1 MTRFQRLLFVLAL
14 IVPAAAPAETLIYLG
29 TYTGDQSKGIYRSTL
44 DEATGELSDP
54 VLAAE
59 LENPSFLVVSPYQ
72 KYLFAVSEN
81 GMFKGKEG
89 GGVSSFAI
97 GEDGGLTLINQVN
110 SGGGAPC
117 HISTDPEGKCLLVAN
132 YMGGSTSSYQITV
145 DGKIFSPAAE
155 GFIQHEGQG
164 AQLPRQ
170 ASPHAHS
177 VNVDPSGKR
186 AFVSDL
192 GLDKILI
199 YKLDT
204 AAGTIA
210 PNDLPFLKLPDATG
224 PRHFSFHPSGKWAYT
239 NLEMSLQ
246 VAALSHDAE
255 TGGLK
260 VLEIES
266 TVPEGTER
274 KGNSTAE
281 CLVHPT
287 GKWVYVSNRGH
298 NSIAAFVI
306 DQKTGKLDFIER
318 ESTQGKTPRNF
329 GIDPSGKFLIA
340 GNQGSGNVVVLKIN
354 QETGALDPTGHEIEV
369 PSAVCIRFL
378 KR

>member
-1 MTRFQRLLFVLAL
+1 MTRFQKLIFLLVLT
-14 IVPAAAPAETLIYLG
+14 VSAAAETLVYLG
-29 TYTGDQSKGIYRSTL
+29 TYTGGESKGIYRSTL
-44 DEATGELSDP
+44 DETTGELSDP

-59 LENPSFLVVSPYQ
+59 LENPSFLVVSPDQ
-72 KYLFAVSEN
+72 NYLFAVSEN
-81 GMFKGKEG
+81 GNFKGEEG

-117 HISTDPEGKCLLVAN
+117 HISIDPEGKCLLVAN
-132 YMGGSTSSYQITV
+132 YMGGSTSSYQITG
-145 DGKIFSPAAE
+145 DGKIVLPAAE

-186 AFVSDL
+186 AFVADL
-192 GLDKILI
+192 GLDKVLI
-199 YKLDT
+199 YKLDA

-210 PNDLPFLKLPDATG
+210 PNDPPFLKLPDATG

-266 TVPEGTER
+266 TVPNGTER

-298 NSIAAFVI
+298 NTIAAFAI

-318 ESTQGKTPRNF
+318 EPTQGKTPRNF

-340 GNQGSGNVVVLKIN
+340 ANQSSDNVVVLKIN
-354 QETGALDPTGHEIEV
+354 QNTGSLDPTGHQIKV
-369 PSAVCIRFL
+369 PAAVCIRFL